1 MILALRRKS
10 KSLQSFLQKGQSMT
24 EFIIVL
30 PVMLILIL
38 GGFQVA
44 LIYQAKTTLNYAA
57 FLAART
63 GAVTNGHIG
72 LMENAL
78 ARGMAPL
85 YTHCDESEEVQRAR
99 DYVRQEI
106 TAGFARIDIINPPT
120 TAFSDSTSY
129 SSAGD
134 KFIPNDNLMYRV
146 TNVGSS
152 SGLSIQDANLL
163 KIRVTYCYPMYVPYI
178 DRILTR
184 IMTQAADPDNC
195 PECLNVYPT
204 GGGTFENGCFLN
216 DRFPI
221 NAQAIVRM
229 QSDSSLEA
237 RNRLTSGLYQAPA
250 VANVVLPAS
259 PSVCP

>member
-1 MILALRRKS
+1 
-10 KSLQSFLQKGQSMT
+10 MT

-30 PVMLILIL
+30 PVLLTLIL
-38 GGFQVA
+38 GGFQFA
-44 LIYQAKTTLNYAA
+44 LLYNAKITLNYAA
-57 FLAART
+57 FQAART

-85 YTHCDESEEVQRAR
+85 YTHCDKAEEVRRAR
-99 DYVRQEI
+99 DHVREEI
-106 TAGFARIDIINPPT
+106 KAGFAKIDIINPPLS
-120 TAFSDSTSY
+120 AFNDSTSFR
-129 SSAGD
+129 SGTD
-134 KFIPNDNLMYRV
+134 KIIPNDNLMFRV
-146 TNVGSS
+146 SNAGTA

-184 IMTQAADPDNC
+184 IMTQPTDPDDC
-195 PECLNVYPT
+195 PECRNLYPD
-204 GGGTFENGCFLN
+204 GGGTFENGCLVN

-237 RNRLTSGLYQAPA
+237 RNRLLSGLYQAPA
-250 VANVVLPAS
+250 VANATLPAS
-259 PSVCP
+259 PSACP